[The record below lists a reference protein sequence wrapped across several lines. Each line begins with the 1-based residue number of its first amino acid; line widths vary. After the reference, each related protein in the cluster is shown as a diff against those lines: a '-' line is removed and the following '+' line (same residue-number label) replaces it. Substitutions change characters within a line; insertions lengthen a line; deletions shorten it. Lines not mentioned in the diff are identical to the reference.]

1 MNQQKLITLGTAILM
16 SVVVDTMSWLR
27 AVKEATAEGKV
38 PPAWSWHRFAERV
51 LAGVLVGFGA
61 SQIPGGEA

>member
-1 MNQQKLITLGTAILM
+1 MNQQQLITLGTAILM

-27 AVKEATAEGKV
+27 SVKEATEAGK
-38 PPAWSWHRFAERV
+38 PQPAWSWHRLAERV

-61 SQIPGGEA
+61 SQIPGASV